1 MTDVD
6 TSAEAVTRWSVVR
19 NNNGLGYFDGIEP
32 DSNGGFVSYDEYHAL
47 AAAYAAARIRQ
58 RDTLLR
64 LIAEAPVLEE
74 TQ

>member
-1 MTDVD
+1 MTPEQIEEM
-6 TSAEAVTRWSVVR
+6 EAALDPE
-19 NNNGLGYFDGIEP
+19 NQP
-32 DSNGGFVSYDEYHAL
+32 EYHALAAAL

-64 LIAEAPVLEE
+64 LIAEAPLLEE